1 MKNKN
6 ISVNFIK
13 HVWQLTKSYWRSE
26 EKKKAFILLFAIVAL
41 TLGVVYM
48 LVLLNEW
55 NNAFYTALQ
64 NYQTEEIFNQLWRF
78 TKLAFLYIILAV
90 YSYYL
95 QQVLVINWRR
105 WLTNQYIDE
114 WLQHKTYYRLQMFGV
129 DTDNPDQR
137 ISEDV
142 RLFVSNTITF
152 SIGIL
157 KAFCT
162 LVSFVFILWKL
173 SGPLAFTLGG
183 MKFNLDGYLVW
194 VALGYSIIGTWI
206 THKVGHKLVNL
217 NFVQQRYEADFRFGM
232 MRMRENAESI
242 AFYSGEQ
249 QEAGVLKKRFTT
261 LLDNFWKIV
270 QKQKQLVWIN
280 SGYSQIAIIFPFVV
294 TIPRYLSKQITLGGL
309 MQIATA
315 FGRVQDS
322 LSYFVDMYASLAEW
336 QAVVDRLTGFGLHMK
351 AVKAENPQ
359 IDLKRNTI
367 DDGKVILKDMEV
379 DLPNGNAI
387 LENINVT
394 LEAGDNVIIKGVSG
408 SGKSTLL
415 RAIAGIWPYVKGELS
430 LAPLDKVMFIPQ
442 KPYLPLG
449 TLRESVLYPG
459 TRQRTD
465 DELKALMELCH
476 IGYLSKYLAEEAD
489 WSHVFSV
496 GEQQR
501 LAFVRAMIYE
511 PEWLFMD
518 ESTSA
523 LDEQTESAMYSLV
536 LEKLTKT
543 TVVSIGHRSTLN
555 KFHQK
560 ELYLDKTTKAV
571 SLRNNA
577 QSIDKKGE

>member
-6 ISVNFIK
+6 ISVDFIK
-13 HVWQLTKSYWRSE
+13 QVWNLTKSYWHSE
-26 EKKKAFILLFAIVAL
+26 EKKKAFVLLIAIFAL
-41 TLGVVYM
+41 TLGIVYM

-78 TKLAFLYIILAV
+78 TKLAFIYIILVV

-95 QQVLVINWRR
+95 QQVLVVNWRR

-142 RLFVSNTITF
+142 KLFVSNTITF

-183 MKFNLDGYLVW
+183 IKFNIEGYLVW
-194 VALGYSIIGTWI
+194 VAFGYSIIGTWI

-261 LLDNFWKIV
+261 LLANFWKIV

-280 SGYSQIAIIFPFVV
+280 AGYSQIAIIFPFVV
-294 TIPRYLSKQITLGGL
+294 TMPRYLSKNINLGGL
-309 MQIATA
+309 MQIAAA

-336 QAVVDRLTGFGLHMK
+336 QAVVDRLTGFGLHMQV
-351 AVKAENPQ
+351 VKAENPQ
-359 IDLKRNTI
+359 INLHRNIT
-367 DDGKVILKDMEV
+367 DEGKVVLKDMEV

-394 LEAGDNVIIKGVSG
+394 LAAGENVIIKGLSG

-415 RAIAGIWPYVKGELS
+415 RAIAGIWPYVKGEIS

-465 DELKALMELCH
+465 EELKNLMELCH
-476 IGYLSKYLAEEAD
+476 IGYLSKYLSEEAD

-518 ESTSA
+518 EATSA

-543 TVVSIGHRSTLN
+543 TVVSVGHRSTLN

-560 ELYLDKTTKAV
+560 ELYLDKTTKVA

>member
-1 MKNKN
+1 LRNKN
-6 ISVNFIK
+6 ISVDFIK
-13 HVWQLTKSYWRSE
+13 QVWNLTKSYWHSE
-26 EKKKAFILLFAIVAL
+26 EKKKAFVLLIAIFTL
-41 TLGVVYM
+41 TLGIVYM

-64 NYQTEEIFNQLWRF
+64 NYQKEEIFNQLWRF
-78 TKLAFLYIILAV
+78 TKLAFIYIILVV

-95 QQVLVINWRR
+95 QQVLVVNWRR

-142 RLFVSNTITF
+142 KLFVSNTITF

-183 MKFNLDGYLVW
+183 MKFNIEGYLVW
-194 VALGYSIIGTWI
+194 VAFGYSIIGTWI

-261 LLDNFWKIV
+261 LLANFWKIV

-280 SGYSQIAIIFPFVV
+280 AGYSQIAIIFPFVV
-294 TIPRYLSKQITLGGL
+294 TMPRYLSKNINLGGL

-336 QAVVDRLTGFGLHMK
+336 QAVVDRLTGFGLHMQV
-351 AVKAENPQ
+351 VKAENPQ
-359 IDLKRNTI
+359 INLRRNITNE
-367 DDGKVILKDMEV
+367 GKVVLKDMEV

-394 LEAGDNVIIKGVSG
+394 LAAGENVIIKGLSG

-465 DELKALMELCH
+465 EELKNLMELCH
-476 IGYLSKYLAEEAD
+476 IGYLSKYLSEEAD

-518 ESTSA
+518 EATSA

-543 TVVSIGHRSTLN
+543 TVVSVGHRSTLN

-560 ELYLDKTTKAV
+560 ELYLDKTTKAA